1 MKKPTLIN
9 PNNGEAISS
18 LSPAQLECIQL
29 LSDALDSAKQGQI
42 WSCILVAC
50 GPEDFGTAMAGSDA
64 PRLNLGLDV
73 AKDVIKQRVTGGAPR
88 GPRPVVPR

>member
-9 PNNGEAISS
+9 PNNGEAVST

-29 LSDALDSAKQGQI
+29 LTDVLESAKKGEVT
-42 WSCILVAC
+42 SCIVVAC
-50 GPEDFGTAMAGSDA
+50 GLNDFGTAMAGSDA

-73 AKDVIKQRVTGGAPR
+73 AKQSIMQRVTGA
-88 GPRPVVPR
+88 GPRTVLHR